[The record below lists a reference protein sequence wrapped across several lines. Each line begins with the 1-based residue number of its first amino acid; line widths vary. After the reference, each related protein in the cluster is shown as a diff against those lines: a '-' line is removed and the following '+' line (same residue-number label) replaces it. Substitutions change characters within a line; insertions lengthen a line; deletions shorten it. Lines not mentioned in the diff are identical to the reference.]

1 MQTINEKTIKL
12 LSRSGLVLIFLS
24 MIGSFAMA
32 ATSASGNLKGQR
44 WEEIFGTL
52 FLAIM
57 GIAVYYMALSL
68 FGWIVIK
75 GRPSAKET

>member
-1 MQTINEKTIKL
+1 MQPINEKTIKL

-24 MIGSFAMA
+24 MIGSFVMA
-32 ATSASGNLKGQR
+32 AMSASGNLKGQS

-75 GRPSAKET
+75 GRPNVKET